1 MDLTVR
7 QADILRWL
15 LKNPTNNSTNAVYV
29 NTSES
34 CLRRGLTRSMGSN
47 WLHWTTPKTMV
58 ALGLVDITVTTRA
71 RVRGRGRGTRRAWH
85 LTTLGLDVASKL

>member
-15 LKNPTNNSTNAVYV
+15 LKNPTKNSTNAVYV

-34 CLRRGLTRSMGSN
+34 CQRRGLTRSFGSN

-58 ALGLVDITVTTRA
+58 ALGLVDITVTA
-71 RVRGRGRGTRRAWH
+71 RPGSRRRRPTRRAWH